1 MGGFSS
7 RPSLYGPSYG
17 PSMYGSYGSSSPYS
31 SGTGFGSLGVIAK
44 ALVVIVGLVV
54 LLLAALFI
62 YNAVAMAG
70 GKQAVSILGSP
81 TVPDQAPLPLDGKT
95 ATTLPAANAP
105 ITQGADN
112 GMQFWMYIKDWDYQ
126 FGKKKSIVYRK
137 DSTNAAYRNPDIS
150 LHETDNS
157 LNVTVSIYPGT
168 AGGGAS
174 SSPGASNDAGANGDS
189 YTCTVENVPLQT
201 WFAVSVT
208 VFQRNLDVYI
218 NGKLVKS
225 CVLPGVPRP
234 AAGDIIVGGGG
245 GFSGSV
251 CNVHAY
257 PNMLGPSDAAAFF
270 AAGTN
275 CASFAQPSSSNT
287 TEGTKMT
294 LFGYTFYFN
303 VKDSSGKVV
312 GSSSF

>member
-1 MGGFSS
+1 MGGSSS
-7 RPSLYGPSYG
+7 RPPLYGPSYG
-17 PSMYGSYGSSSPYS
+17 PSMSNTAVSA
-31 SGTGFGSLGVIAK
+31 GFGGMSLIAK

-62 YNAVAMAG
+62 YNAIATSN
-70 GKQAVSILGSP
+70 GKQAVSLLGSP
-81 TVPDQAPLPLDGKT
+81 TVPDQAPVPLDGKIMKKI
-95 ATTLPAANAP
+95 PAANAP

-112 GMQFWMYIKDWDYQ
+112 GVQFWMFIKDWDYQ
-126 FGKKKSIVYRK
+126 FGKKKSIIYRK
-137 DSTNAAYRNPDIS
+137 DSTNAAFRNPDIS

-157 LNVTVSIYPGT
+157 INVKVSIFPNGSG
-168 AGGGAS
+168 AGQS
-174 SSPGASNDAGANGDS
+174 SSPGAANDAGATGDS
-189 YTCTVENVPLQT
+189 FTCTVENVPLQT

-234 AAGDIIVGGGG
+234 AAGDIVVGDAG

-257 PNMLGPSDAAAFF
+257 PNMLGPSDASAFF
-270 AAGTN
+270 SAGTN
-275 CASFAQPSSSNT
+275 CASFAQPNSTNT
-287 TEGTKMT
+287 AEEGSKMT

-303 VKDSSGKVV
+303 VKDASGKVV
-312 GSSSF
+312 QSASF

>member
-1 MGGFSS
+1 MGGSTS
-7 RPSLYGPSYG
+7 RPSYYGPSTYG
-17 PSMYGSYGSSSPYS
+17 TASS
-31 SGTGFGSLGVIAK
+31 GFGSMGVVAK

-62 YNAVAMAG
+62 YNAVATSS
-70 GKQAVSILGSP
+70 GKQPVSVLGSP
-81 TVPDQAPLPLDGKT
+81 TVPDQAPVPLDGSKKT
-95 ATTLPAANAP
+95 VIPATNAP

-112 GMQFWMYIKDWDYQ
+112 GIQFWMFIKDWNTN
-126 FGKKKSIVYRK
+126 FGNKKYVVYRK
-137 DSTNAAYRNPDIS
+137 DSTNTGYRNPEVS

-157 LNVTVSIYPGT
+157 LNVKVSIYT
-168 AGGGAS
+168 ATPGGGAS
-174 SSPGASNDAGANGDS
+174 GAPGASNDTSATGDS

-234 AAGDIIVGGGG
+234 AAGDIIAGGDNNPDK
-245 GFSGSV
+245 GFSGSI
-251 CNVHAY
+251 CNIHAY

-275 CASFAQPSSSNT
+275 CASFAQPSSTNT
-287 TEGTKMT
+287 TEGSKMT
-294 LFGYTFYFN
+294 LFGYTFTFN